1 MTSIALFG
9 AGGGMGRFLTGRL
22 MDHEYDLRCVEIS
35 KAGLKALQEL
45 GVTVTPQDEALT
57 DVDVVIF
64 ALPDAVVGR
73 VSHAVVPEIPIGAM
87 VFSLDVSAALAG
99 VLCVR
104 DDLAYFFA
112 HPCHHNILRP
122 QEAAQHLTC
131 ALMQGPE
138 SAYALGEKIACDIHG
153 PISRTHRLTMEQ
165 MGLLEPAL
173 AETVGLACLSLLRDA
188 VEETIS
194 HGVPREAAEEF
205 LLGHLSC
212 LHAFFGAGRLSEGA
226 VLTMER
232 GKQRL
237 FREDWRDLLT
247 PESALRE
254 ARAIAGANDV

>member
-9 AGGGMGRFLTGRL
+9 AGGGMGRYLTGRL
-22 MDHEYDLRCVEIS
+22 KDCEYDLRCVEIS
-35 KAGLKALQEL
+35 EAGVHALAEI
-45 GVTVTPQDEALT
+45 GVAVTPQDEALAG
-57 DVDVVIF
+57 VDVVVF
-64 ALPDAVVGR
+64 ALPDAVVGK
-73 VSHAVVPEIPIGAM
+73 VSHAVVPDIPSGAM

-104 DDLAYFFA
+104 DDLSYFFA

-122 QEAAQHLTC
+122 GETSQHLTC

-138 SAYALGEKIACDIHG
+138 DAYALGEEIACAIHG
-153 PISRTHRLTMEQ
+153 PISKTHRLTLEQ

-188 VEETIS
+188 VEETAS

-212 LHAFFGAGRLSEGA
+212 LSAFFGGGRLSDGA
-226 VLTMER
+226 ILTMER

-237 FREDWRDLLT
+237 FQPDWRELLT

-254 ARAIAGANDV
+254 ARAIVGADEA